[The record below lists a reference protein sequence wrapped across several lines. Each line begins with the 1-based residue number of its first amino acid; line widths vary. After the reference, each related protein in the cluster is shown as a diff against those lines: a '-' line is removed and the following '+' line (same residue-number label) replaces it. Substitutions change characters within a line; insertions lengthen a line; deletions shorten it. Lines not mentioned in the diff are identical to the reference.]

1 MIKQVLDKENNMNF
15 RTKEH
20 YEYRIAKLKAKGE
33 VVNANLIRKAERKLR
48 NMK

>member
-1 MIKQVLDKENNMNF
+1 MNF

-33 VVNANLIRKAERKLR
+33 VVNANLIRKTERKLR

>member
-1 MIKQVLDKENNMNF
+1 MNF
-15 RTKEH
+15 RSREH

>member
-1 MIKQVLDKENNMNF
+1 MNF
-15 RTKEH
+15 RTKAH
-20 YEYRIAKLKAKGE
+20 YEYRIVKLKAKGE

>member
-1 MIKQVLDKENNMNF
+1 MNF

-33 VVNANLIRKAERKLR
+33 VINANLIRKVERKLR

>member
-1 MIKQVLDKENNMNF
+1 MDF
-15 RTKEH
+15 RSREH
-20 YEYRIAKLKAKGE
+20 YIQRIAKLKAKGE

>member
-1 MIKQVLDKENNMNF
+1 MNF

-20 YEYRIAKLKAKGE
+20 YEYRIAKLKAKSE
-33 VVNANLIRKAERKLR
+33 VVNANLIHKAERKLR

>member
-1 MIKQVLDKENNMNF
+1 MNF

-20 YEYRIAKLKAKGE
+20 YEYRITKLKAKGE
-33 VVNANLIRKAERKLR
+33 VINANLIRKAERKLR

>member
-1 MIKQVLDKENNMNF
+1 MNF

-33 VVNANLIRKAERKLR
+33 AVNASLIRKAERKLR

>member
-1 MIKQVLDKENNMNF
+1 MNF

-20 YEYRIAKLKAKGE
+20 YEYRIAKLKAKSGI
-33 VVNANLIRKAERKLR
+33 VNANLIRKAERKLR

>member
-1 MIKQVLDKENNMNF
+1 MNF
-15 RTKEH
+15 RTKKY

>member
-1 MIKQVLDKENNMNF
+1 MNF
-15 RTKEH
+15 RTKAH

-33 VVNANLIRKAERKLR
+33 AVNTNLIRKAVRKLR